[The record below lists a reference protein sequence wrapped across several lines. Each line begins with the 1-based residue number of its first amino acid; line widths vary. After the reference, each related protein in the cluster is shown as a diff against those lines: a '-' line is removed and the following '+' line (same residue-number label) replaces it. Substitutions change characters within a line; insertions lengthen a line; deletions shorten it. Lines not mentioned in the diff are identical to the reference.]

1 MEYSIEARDLGKSFL
16 VPERK
21 VETIRE
27 RVATGRLRPKVDLM
41 PALKSISFGI
51 RPGEFFGVVGRNG
64 SGKSTL
70 LKLMAGIYRADSGTV
85 TARGKVAPIIEL
97 GVGFNTELS
106 AADNVLVNGVMM
118 GLSESEARRRMF
130 RIIEFAGLQRF
141 VGLKLKNYSSGMRV
155 RLAFS
160 IMVHIDADVMLIDE
174 VLAVGDGA
182 FKAQSEA
189 AMRELHASG
198 RTIVLVTHSMSVIK
212 RLCDRAMLLE
222 RGVIDTIGDPA
233 EVVDRYNEI
242 VGQRLGASRQPAA
255 APAPAPEPK
264 APPSRARRGRRG
276 SPSRVS

>member
-1 MEYSIEARDLGKSFL
+1 MAYAIEARDLGKSFL

-21 VETIRE
+21 VETLRE
-27 RVATGRLRPKVDLM
+27 RVATGKLRPKADLM
-41 PALKSISFGI
+41 PALRSVSFGI

-106 AADNVLVNGVMM
+106 AADNVLINGVMM
-118 GLSESEARRRMF
+118 GLSEAEAHRRLF

-141 VGLKLKNYSSGMRV
+141 IGLKLKNYSSGMRV

-198 RTIVLVTHSMSVIK
+198 RTIVLVTHSMGVIQK
-212 RLCDRAMLLE
+212 LCDRAMLLE
-222 RGVIDTIGDPA
+222 RGSIDTIGDPGTVA
-233 EVVDRYNEI
+233 NRYREI
-242 VGQRLGASRQPAA
+242 LGQRPQAPPQPAQ
-255 APAPAPEPK
+255 EETPK
-264 APPSRARRGRRG
+264 ATGRVRPKPRTSR
-276 SPSRVS
+276 SRVSS